1 MSTKPVFVAG
11 GPTAQI
17 ARVRSDAERTASALA
32 YQARMNDP
40 KLVALRAAQ
49 AADAQAA
56 EARKNT
62 TQYTPPVDT
71 EMAAAAVALAGNG
84 R

>member
-1 MSTKPVFVAG
+1 MDTAHTAPVAS
-11 GPTAQI
+11 PSPQI
-17 ARVRSDAERTASALA
+17 DRAARVAA
-32 YQARMNDP
+32 YQAKMA
-40 KLVALRAAQ
+40 ALADQRAEERAA
-49 AADAQAA
+49 ARAA

>member
-1 MSTKPVFVAG
+1 MDTAHTAPVAS
-11 GPTAQI
+11 PSPQI
-17 ARVRSDAERTASALA
+17 GRAARVAATQAKMAALADRRAAERAA
-32 YQARMNDP
+32 AREA
-40 KLVALRAAQ
+40 V
-49 AADAQAA
+49 
-56 EARKNT
+56 ARKNT